1 MDSRAREIVKIGNK
15 MFGDKRIVD
24 SLWQEIALN
33 FYPERA
39 DFTTERSRGE
49 EFADHLFS
57 SYPVMARRE
66 LANMM
71 SEFIRPDKFFEMHV
85 DDDELDEGDHERAFM
100 ERLTQIQWRAMSDPV
115 AQLVRAEG
123 QVDNDFVTF
132 GNGVL
137 YFGKNSAGDALLFKN
152 YHLRDN
158 AWSENAEGK
167 VDCNHRNWKPTAR
180 QLHRLFPKTI
190 SGNVKRACGL
200 DGDNGKDPEK
210 TFDCRHVVLPSRLYD
225 YTSKT
230 GKKFPFTSL
239 YVECE
244 SETVLEEVGLS
255 HFCYVISRWQTIA
268 NSPYAVS
275 MVTSVLLPDGRT
287 LQVVMRTLREAGEM
301 YVNPPM
307 IQTKD
312 AIRGDIALY
321 PGGITTADASYD
333 EKLGEVLR
341 PLTLDKGGFPI
352 GEKIADALKQDIR
365 SGWMIDKI
373 QLPQNTGGS
382 KMTATEVRRQI
393 QEQIRGSAPI
403 VKPVQT
409 ERNHPLCDGV
419 FQVLA
424 ENGAFPLDQMP
435 DSLSGKDM
443 KFKFRSPIDDLVEEN
458 EARGFVAGLTEVLL
472 PAAQADPALMKIP
485 NLEKGVRDSLRA
497 YGWSA
502 KWLNDEDVVQ
512 AERDRI
518 DEEEQA
524 HKLAAELGA
533 AGQVAEQGGKGLDA
547 LVRGAMAARGDIAPQ
562 GNGRAPAARPRPVA
576 PAR

>member
-1 MDSRAREIVKIGNK
+1 MDSRAREVVRI
-15 MFGDKRIVD
+15 GDKLFSDKKAID

-39 DFTTERSRGE
+39 DFTTERSSGE

-66 LANMM
+66 LGNMM
-71 SEFIRPDKFFEMHV
+71 AEFIRPDKFFEVHV
-85 DDDELDEGDHERAFM
+85 DDEDLDEGEHERAFM
-100 ERLTQIQWRAMSDPV
+100 ERLTETQWRAMSDPV

-123 QVDNDFVTF
+123 QTDHDFVTF

-137 YFGKNSAGDALLFKN
+137 YFGKNLAGDALLFKN

-180 QLHRLFPKTI
+180 QLERLFPKTI
-190 SGNVKRACGL
+190 SENVKKACGE
-200 DGDNGKDPEK
+200 GPGKDPEK
-210 TFDCRHVVLPSRLYD
+210 PFDCRHVVLPSRLYD
-225 YTSKT
+225 YKGKN
-230 GKKFPFTSL
+230 GKKFPFVSL

-255 HFCYVISRWQTIA
+255 HFCYVVSRWQTIA
-268 NSPYAVS
+268 NSAYGLS

-301 YVNPPM
+301 HVNPAM
-307 IQTKD
+307 IAVQD
-312 AIRGDIALY
+312 VVRSDVALY
-321 PGGITTADASYD
+321 PGGITTVDKEYD
-333 EKLGEVLR
+333 ERLGEALR
-341 PLTLDKGGFPI
+341 PITRDRGGFPI
-352 GEKIADALKQDIR
+352 GSEIADALKQDIR
-365 SGWMIDKI
+365 SGWLIDKI

-403 VKPVQT
+403 VKPVQV

-419 FQVLA
+419 FQVLS

-435 DSLSGKDM
+435 DSLAGKEL
-443 KFKFRSPIDDLVEEN
+443 KFKFRSPIDDLIEQN
-458 EARGFVAGLTEVLL
+458 EAHGFVAGLAEVLG
-472 PAAQADPALMKIP
+472 PAAQIAPELLEMAD
-485 NLEKGVRDSLRA
+485 LEAGARDALRA
-497 YGWSA
+497 YGWKQ
-502 KWLNDEDVVQ
+502 KWFKDKEAVQ
-512 AERDRI
+512 AQREVMA
-518 DEEEQA
+518 EKQQ
-524 HKLAAELGA
+524 AAELMQELSAGA
-533 AGQVAEQGGKGLDA
+533 DIAQRGGKGLGE
-547 LVRGAMAARGDIAPQ
+547 LVKAEMTSRQPPMPNGRGAPV
-562 GNGRAPAARPRPVA
+562 PR
-576 PAR
+576 R